1 MSSNRF
7 FSRSFLPR
15 FFPIVEAEGKVDA
28 MEVEAVAVATTKAEA
43 VAVVD
48 AEAVAVRCYFTCV
61 AFWRGTI

>member
-1 MSSNRF
+1 M
-7 FSRSFLPR
+7 
-15 FFPIVEAEGKVDA
+15 EAEGKVDA

-61 AFWRGTI
+61 ACAATSRASRFGAERFECKMQ